1 VKSLKKGLGKGLGA
15 LLNVD
20 TAAAENEI
28 VQLKINE
35 IEPNKNQPRKDFDEE
50 KLRQLAESIKH
61 HGVVQPVIVK
71 KSGDAYNIVAGER
84 RWRAARI
91 AGLDTIPAI
100 VGDYD
105 DRQVMEIALI
115 ENLQREDLNPIE
127 ESEAYEKLIN
137 EFKLTQ
143 EDLAGIIGK
152 SRPYIAN
159 ALRLNKLEDEIK
171 DFVRNNL
178 LSGGHARALLALENK
193 NDRLKLANEIIKK
206 GLSVRETEFL
216 VKNYTLMEGKARRTR
231 KQKKSEEIVYLEDKL
246 KKIWGTKVQLQANK
260 KRGKIIIEYYS
271 EDELERILDI
281 MESIPKSPMM

>member
-1 VKSLKKGLGKGLGA
+1 MKKGLGKGLGA

-71 KSGDAYNIVAGER
+71 KSGDVYNIVAGER

>member
-1 VKSLKKGLGKGLGA
+1 MKKGLGKGLGA

>member
-1 VKSLKKGLGKGLGA
+1 M
-15 LLNVD
+15 NVD

>member
-1 VKSLKKGLGKGLGA
+1 MKKGLGKGLGA

-71 KSGDAYNIVAGER
+71 KSGDVYNIVAGER

-143 EDLAGIIGK
+143 EDLAGIMGK

>member
-1 VKSLKKGLGKGLGA
+1 MKKGLGKGLGA

-71 KSGDAYNIVAGER
+71 KSGDVYNIVAGER

-281 MESIPKSPMM
+281 MESIPKSPVN